1 VRSRRNQ
8 SLVSMTLFAMT
19 IGVAASGCATGGTE
33 AGHGLGA
40 GQWQARLPTTQ
51 SPIAG
56 LAFGRGGSSE
66 PLAALDSD
74 TPDDVLRPTVTE
86 VTMAAKSVAKPA
98 QRRVPSVAATQPAPA
113 QAVAQA
119 EPQQSQQVEAPA
131 VTEPAQPLLAA
142 NDVDSRYAQR
152 EASAQDQQ
160 KFRGGDAIVISAGAI
175 VVVLLIVILILLLR

>member
-1 VRSRRNQ
+1 
-8 SLVSMTLFAMT
+8 MTLFVMT
-19 IGVAASGCATGGTE
+19 LGVAASGCATGGTE

-40 GQWQARLPTTQ
+40 GQWQARLPATQ

-66 PLAALDSD
+66 RADLAALDSD

-86 VTMAAKSVAKPA
+86 VTMASKSVAKPA
-98 QRRVPSVAATQPAPA
+98 QRRVPSVAAFQPAPA
-113 QAVAQA
+113 AAVAQA
-119 EPQQSQQVEAPA
+119 ETQPQQVEAPV
-131 VTEPAQPLLAA
+131 VTEPSQPLLAA

-152 EASAQDQQ
+152 EAQAQDQQ

-175 VVVLLIVILILLLR
+175 VVVLLIVILVLLLR